1 MSSQLYHQQL
11 EKGEGAVPSIYLE
24 SAYGIMHPVGSKY
37 MLLRDIQ
44 IHVTDSSP
52 SLFPVW
58 MDRPVLAPAAWGGTS
73 SLFPNWLL

>member
-24 SAYGIMHPVGSKY
+24 STYGFMHPVGSKY

-52 SLFPVW
+52 SLFPV
-58 MDRPVLAPAAWGGTS
+58 
-73 SLFPNWLL
+73 